1 MKSEEFGRIAEGS
14 STDGAFILLSSLLSL
29 LFLRFFSLLLNNPY
43 LCRRNT
49 YYLMPTLTLLLLIL
63 VALLYLKWVLIF
75 VSIPLMAMAV
85 PHKQRRWGDPLWVK
99 GLAVPNRL
107 LEKLTHNGW
116 QRYVLF
122 QVGTLPSLHV
132 RKAIYRLLGAQI
144 GPCATFHFRTEI
156 RAPHYLFVGGGG
168 DNR

>member
-1 MKSEEFGRIAEGS
+1 
-14 STDGAFILLSSLLSL
+14 
-29 LFLRFFSLLLNNPY
+29 
-43 LCRRNT
+43 
-49 YYLMPTLTLLLLIL
+49 MPTLTLLLLIL

-107 LEKLTHNGW
+107 LEKLTRNGW

-122 QVGTLPSLHV
+122 QIGTLPSLHV

-144 GPCATFHFRTEI
+144 GPRATFHFRTEI
-156 RAPHYLFVGGGG
+156 RAPHYLF
-168 DNR
+168 